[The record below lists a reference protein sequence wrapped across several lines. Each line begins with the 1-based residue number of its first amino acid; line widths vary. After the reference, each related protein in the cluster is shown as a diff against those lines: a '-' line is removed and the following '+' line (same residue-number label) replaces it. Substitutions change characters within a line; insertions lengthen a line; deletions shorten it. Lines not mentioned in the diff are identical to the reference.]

1 MTLRLGDL
9 LVQRGLL
16 TPAQRDTVLREQRTD
31 PRPFGA
37 IAERMFG
44 VIPARVEEAW
54 ADQFSDLTSHVDPRR
69 EAVDPRVLAAIDRR
83 QAWQFRVLPLRE
95 EDGDLVLCTTRE
107 HLVRAL
113 KFTGWRIARSCH
125 FVLAEPLALGEA
137 LVRYYRLDGM
147 TPEMVAGRGLM
158 VS

>member
-9 LVQRGLL
+9 LVQRGVL
-16 TPAQRDTVLREQRTD
+16 TVAQRDEVLRLQRTD

-44 VIPARVEEAW
+44 VVPARVEEAW
-54 ADQFSDLTSHVDPRR
+54 AEQFSGLTSHVDPRR
-69 EAVDPRVLAAIDRR
+69 EPVDPRVLPAIDRR

-95 EDGDLVLCTTRE
+95 EGGDLVLCTTRE

-137 LVRYYRLDGM
+137 LMRHYRLDGM
-147 TPEMVAGRGLM
+147 TPEMVAGRGLA
-158 VS
+158 VP